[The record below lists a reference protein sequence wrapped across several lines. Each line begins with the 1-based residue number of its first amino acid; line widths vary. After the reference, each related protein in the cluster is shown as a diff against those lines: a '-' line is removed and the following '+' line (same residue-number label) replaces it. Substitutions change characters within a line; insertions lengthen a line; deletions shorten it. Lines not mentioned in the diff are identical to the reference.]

1 MKSEEAAE
9 QDRDA
14 ELELTFPPKPEYVS
28 TARHTVA
35 ALARLHEIPDE
46 VVDDIKLAIS
56 EACTNAVA
64 TNTRVGEGDP
74 VRVVASL
81 DGEAIVIEVFDVG
94 GIDPE
99 LLERTVEFDS
109 EEFSFERGLSLP
121 LLRGLV
127 DQLEILPREGR
138 GAILRMRLAVSNGN
152 APS

>member
-1 MKSEEAAE
+1 VTAAADAEEG
-9 QDRDA
+9 QDL

-46 VVDDIKLAIS
+46 VVEDIKLAVS

-64 TNTRVGEGDP
+64 ANTKVGEGDP
-74 VRVVASL
+74 VRVVASV
-81 DGEAIVIEVFDVG
+81 DGDAMLIEVFDVG
-94 GIDPE
+94 GIDPR
-99 LLERTVEFDS
+99 LLERDVKFDS

-127 DQLEILPREGR
+127 DQLDIVPREGR
-138 GAILRMRLAVSNGN
+138 GAILRMRLALSNG
-152 APS
+152 APG